1 MLFFNQKNKY
11 QARPQSAIARIRFV
25 AAVTLGLSLSAWTF
39 AWPGGDQDDGSHD
52 HEHDGPRFF
61 GFVKDTAG
69 KTVRDAKVMADI
81 KGLGQVVTRT
91 DATGV
96 YKLPGFGKE
105 IAPDRIT
112 ISCSKDGYK
121 QARTLMRTPAKKPVA
136 AIEVECTLQRLGAK

>member
-1 MLFFNQKNKY
+1 MKSESARLSFLVSAILFFAFIAVPVAWSGGE
-11 QARPQSAIARIRFV
+11 QA
-25 AAVTLGLSLSAWTF
+25 
-39 AWPGGDQDDGSHD
+39 DDHHD

-61 GFVKDTAG
+61 GFVKDSAG
-69 KTVRDAKVMADI
+69 RAIRDAKVTADI

-105 IAPDRIT
+105 IAPSRVT

-121 QARTLMRTPAKKPVA
+121 HARTLTRTPLTKKPLT
-136 AIEVECTLQRLGAK
+136 AIEVECSLQPLGGK

>member
-1 MLFFNQKNKY
+1 MKSVG
-11 QARPQSAIARIRFV
+11 ARTSFLV
-25 AAVTLGLSLSAWTF
+25 GAALSLSIYAGTAAWS
-39 AWPGGDQDDGSHD
+39 GGDQGDDHHD

-69 KTVRDAKVMADI
+69 KIIRDAKVTAQI
-81 KGLGQVVTRT
+81 KGLGQVITRT

-105 IAPDRIT
+105 IAADRVT

-121 QARTLMRTPAKKPVA
+121 QARTLTRTPLTKKPITAVE
-136 AIEVECTLQRLGAK
+136 IECILQGTGAK